1 MYAKANARGPGVPGS
16 TRPHMYYVIY
26 GWERGCTCHGC
37 LTDTA
42 WHDPQNGTH
51 GITNHQDGQ
60 DMLIE
65 HKQRQD
71 APPSPVPKRP
81 GM

>member
-1 MYAKANARGPGVPGS
+1 MGPWARGAVLCLQRCKRRLPVAGQLCVLGS
-16 TRPHMYYVIY
+16 YVLCC
-26 GWERGCTCHGC
+26 RGIHG
-37 LTDTA
+37 T
-42 WHDPQNGTH
+42 NGTH
-51 GITNHQDGQ
+51 GITNHQNGQ